1 MNKTVTVNIG
11 GRVFNIEESAYQK
24 LNKYIETIR
33 SYFEGSEG
41 VDEIISDIE
50 LRIAE
55 LFMDGISD
63 QKQVITVAD
72 VDNVVSVM
80 GKPEDYVDNDGEEFQ
95 AGSRTETGKRVFR
108 DPDNRVFFGVCGGI
122 SAYFGWDPIV
132 LRALFI
138 IVTLLFGS
146 GVLIYL
152 ILALIIPKAKTT
164 AEKLQMRGEPVTVE
178 NISKKVNESVH
189 SVREDIKDFGKKKE
203 VRTFTSKVGD
213 FFDDLFHALA
223 RILHILFKIIVKVLG
238 VLLLVAGIGGIVTGI
253 GMALGI
259 QGFVNLHDTHV
270 FGNNEFSAIWNST
283 LVSAW
288 QRGIFIAG
296 VCLVYFI
303 PVITFILL
311 GIRLLFDKI
320 RISGIVGIVL
330 LILWFIGIGMLTA
343 TGIATAS
350 EFSVETAFK
359 DDSKVEIHSV
369 DTLHLDISAN
379 DAVMYEFTD
388 EFSEQNIF
396 IPEDVT
402 FPGVDST
409 DYMYMGKVRFT
420 VEKNTASD
428 GFELELKRSS
438 RGSTQK
444 DAVTN
449 ARQAITHAEMRS
461 DTLLIHPY
469 FALSKG
475 DKLRGQEVKYILKVP
490 VGKSI
495 YLGKNTRQI
504 LYDVPNTTNTYD
516 SDMTGK
522 TWTMTEAGLT
532 CMSCPENIQETENE
546 METDDNMRERDEWL
560 EEEKERLEKT
570 IEELERKRESL
581 DKIKP
586 HSLETE
592 PNKN

>member
-11 GRVFNIEESAYQK
+11 GRVFNIEENAYQK
-24 LNKYIETIR
+24 LNNYIETIR

-63 QKQVITVAD
+63 QKQVITIAD
-72 VDNVVSVM
+72 VDHVVSVM
-80 GKPEDYVDNDGEEFQ
+80 GRPEDYVDNDDDDYQ
-95 AGSRTETGKRVFR
+95 STATTEKGKRVFR
-108 DPDNRVFFGVCGGI
+108 DPDNRVLFGVCGGI

-132 LRALFI
+132 LRALFV
-138 IVTLLFGS
+138 IVTLFFGS

-189 SVREDIKDFGKKKE
+189 SMKEDIKDFGKKKQ
-203 VRTFTSKVGD
+203 VRTATGKLGD
-213 FFDDLFHALA
+213 FFDDLFNALA
-223 RILHILFKIIVKVLG
+223 RILHVLFKIVVKVLG
-238 VLLLVAGIGGIVTGI
+238 VLLLIIGIGGIVTAV
-253 GMALGI
+253 GMAFGL

-270 FGNNEFSAIWNST
+270 FGDHQFGALWNGT

-296 VCLVYFI
+296 IALVYFI

-311 GIRLLFDKI
+311 GIRLLFDNV
-320 RISGIVGIVL
+320 RISGVLGIVL
-330 LILWFIGIGMLTA
+330 LILWFVGVGLLTA
-343 TGIATAS
+343 TGINTAS
-350 EFSVETAFK
+350 EFSVETSFNEDA
-359 DDSKVEIHSV
+359 DLEIPAV
-369 DTLHLDISAN
+369 DTLYFDLSSR
-379 DAVMYEFTD
+379 DAVMYEFSS
-388 EFSEQNIF
+388 EFSGKNIF
-396 IPEDVT
+396 IPEGVT

-420 VEKNTASD
+420 VEKND
-428 GFELELKRSS
+428 GNNRFELDLKRSS
-438 RGSTQK
+438 RGSSQK
-444 DAVTN
+444 DAVAN
-449 ARQAITHAEMRS
+449 ARQAKTHVEMS
-461 DTLLIHPY
+461 GDTLLIHPY

-475 DKLRGQEVKYILKVP
+475 DKLRGQSAKYILKIP

-495 YLGKNTRQI
+495 YIGESTSHI

-516 SDMTGK
+516 GDMTGK
-522 TWTMTEAGLT
+522 TWTMTEDGLT
-532 CMSCPENIQETENE
+532 CMSCPETAQQIEEVEEQD
-546 METDDNMRERDEWL
+546 TDTSDNMRERDEWL
-560 EEEKERLEKT
+560 EEEKERVEKA
-570 IEELERKRESL
+570 IEELERKRETL
-581 DKIKP
+581 NEIK
-586 HSLETE
+586 SE
-592 PNKN
+592 